1 MHFCCSCHGVIYLKC
16 CVCFIYFLIQGL
28 CNCFYICMQ
37 ALNTC
42 FFGTCVCLNFWHL
55 CCGLNRVSCSKI
67 CCSIAS
73 HILWQYQYAHDSL
86 WYTWMQSA
94 HLFSSRRVES
104 PVGVLLHDPLMRK
117 LKPCYIFQPFSPSFD
132 LHHHSRGGVPWMQKL
147 RTPLVGA
154 LGYKSLSLCKAVVRQ
169 NIALHASFAFPFHR
183 TSFFSQT
190 SLILEQWNVRNIES
204 KFYLWWQ
211 LHFVSPW
218 YDPSRL
224 TWHETPSI
232 LSIYQHRFPLSHLL
246 TTLKVAKIL
255 SPVRV
260 IFSGFFCTSDVSR
273 GVVEGVSGREE
284 CGVEGGEGRVFVER
298 SRWYW

>member
-42 FFGTCVCLNFWHL
+42 FLGTCVCLNFWHL

-104 PVGVLLHDPLMRK
+104 PVGVLLHDPPMRK

-154 LGYKSLSLCKAVVRQ
+154 LGYQSFSLCKPVVRQ

-183 TSFFSQT
+183 TSFFPKLLWSSNSGMSETLNPNFTCGSSYVLFHPDMTLRGWLGMKHQV
-190 SLILEQWNVRNIES
+190 S
-204 KFYLWWQ
+204 YL
-211 LHFVSPW
+211 
-218 YDPSRL
+218 
-224 TWHETPSI
+224 
-232 LSIYQHRFPLSHLL
+232 
-246 TTLKVAKIL
+246 
-255 SPVRV
+255 
-260 IFSGFFCTSDVSR
+260 
-273 GVVEGVSGREE
+273 
-284 CGVEGGEGRVFVER
+284 
-298 SRWYW
+298 